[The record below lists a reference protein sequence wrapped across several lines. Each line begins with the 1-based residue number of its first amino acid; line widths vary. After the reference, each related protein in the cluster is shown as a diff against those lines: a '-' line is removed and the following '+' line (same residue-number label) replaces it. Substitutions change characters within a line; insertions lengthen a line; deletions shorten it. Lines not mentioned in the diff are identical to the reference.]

1 MKGLFVTMEGVE
13 GSGKSTQIAL
23 LKDYLQTKGRSVDV
37 TREPGGTPIGEA
49 VRTVLLDPAN
59 DAMDSMAELLL
70 YEAARAQHVAQLIRP
85 ALDRGAIVIC
95 DRFSDSTTA
104 YQGAGRGLS
113 KEDMDRLHGLATRGL
128 VPDLT
133 ILIDL
138 PVAEGLS
145 RAKRYR
151 DGDRIELEPE
161 EFHERVRQ
169 AFLRLAK
176 DEPDRVK
183 IVDGLL
189 PMEKVAEEIRSHTE
203 AMLSRSA
210 YA

>member
-70 YEAARAQHVAQLIRP
+70 YEAARAQHVAQIIRP
-85 ALDRGAIVIC
+85 ALGRGAIVIC

-138 PVAEGLS
+138 PVAEGLA

-151 DGDRIELEPE
+151 DADRIELEPE

-189 PMEKVAEEIRSHTE
+189 PMDKVAEEIRSHTE
-203 AMLSRSA
+203 AILSRSA

>member
-1 MKGLFVTMEGVE
+1 MKGFFVTMEGVE

-59 DAMDSMAELLL
+59 DAMDSMSELLL
-70 YEAARAQHVAQLIRP
+70 YEAARAQHVTQLIRP
-85 ALDRGAIVIC
+85 ALGRGAIVIC

-138 PVAEGLS
+138 PVAEGLA

-151 DGDRIELEPE
+151 DADRIELEPE

-176 DEPDRVK
+176 EEPDRVK

-189 PMEKVAEEIRSHTE
+189 PMDKVAEEIRSHTE

>member
-59 DAMDSMAELLL
+59 DMMDSMSELLL
-70 YEAARAQHVAQLIRP
+70 YEAARAQHVAQIIRP
-85 ALDRGAIVIC
+85 ALDRGTIIIC

-113 KEDMDRLHGLATRGL
+113 KEEMDRLHGLATRGL

-138 PVAEGLS
+138 PVAEGLA

-151 DGDRIELEPE
+151 DADRIELEPE

-189 PMEKVAEEIRSHTE
+189 PMDKVAEEIRSHTE

-210 YA
+210 YV